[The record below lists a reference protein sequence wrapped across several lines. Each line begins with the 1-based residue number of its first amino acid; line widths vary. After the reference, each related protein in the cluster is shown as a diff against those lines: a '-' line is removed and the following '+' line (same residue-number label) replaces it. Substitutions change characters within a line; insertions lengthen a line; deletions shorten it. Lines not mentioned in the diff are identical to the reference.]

1 MGTSGTAQGDSSGLK
16 LKIRGAAAVKPTEVA
31 MDQIAGRKR
40 SKFWFYAVEPAP
52 GTLSSNGD
60 SINGAGP
67 SAINENGEGHSVVGS
82 DQGDTL
88 GDHENGMDNRRNTH
102 SPTPSL
108 DSV

>member
-1 MGTSGTAQGDSSGLK
+1 MGTSGTAQGDPSGLK

-31 MDQIAGRKR
+31 MDQIAGRKK

-60 SINGAGP
+60 LINGPGP
-67 SAINENGEGHSVVGS
+67 SVINDNGESHSVVGS
-82 DQGDTL
+82 DQGDTH

-102 SPTPSL
+102 SSTPSL